1 MHNTFSQPP
10 SSALTPRPIPSDAE
24 IQAEISEHE
33 AGLLALTQHPDGAKA
48 RNAYMLLWELEA
60 VKREFKEV
68 KKLDRRSLR
77 RELRKERKRKERR
90 RTRERISACVEA
102 EELERAVGM
111 MAELRV

>member
-1 MHNTFSQPP
+1 M
-10 SSALTPRPIPSDAE
+10 
-24 IQAEISEHE
+24 
-33 AGLLALTQHPDGAKA
+33 
-48 RNAYMLLWELEA
+48 
-60 VKREFKEV
+60 KREFKEV